1 MILIYRSTPLLLSYP
16 CEIWPFRL
24 RARGLAL
31 TSLSTYVGIFFN
43 TFVNP
48 IALQAMGWR
57 YYLVY
62 VVILIIVVITVY
74 FCYPETR
81 GYSLEELSA
90 MFDGNGSEAP
100 DEADLS
106 DMETAASN
114 QHNKPVV
121 SEQLDEVS
129 QSAR

>member
-1 MILIYRSTPLLLSYP
+1 
-16 CEIWPFRL
+16 
-24 RARGLAL
+24 
-31 TSLSTYVGIFFN
+31 
-43 TFVNP
+43 
-48 IALQAMGWR
+48 MGWR